1 MPLIFTLLSCSGF
14 GDPANSA
21 GAATSAAPV
30 AKPPTVY
37 TKTILSKPYTIDK
50 MYASMRGP
58 YGFDDVALEQTDKP
72 ELLWIVG
79 YKTTVVDANSADAM
93 SQEFMCHANLDFEA
107 KDYYQRFPTSPPV
120 SGRVFTLSQGQDI
133 HFPDGMGI
141 LVTSDLPIS
150 LATQVLNLNI
160 QNPKALQVRHK
171 VDIFYVRDSE
181 VQGEMIPLF
190 QGAAEGFKALGD
202 AKQYGFDKDE
212 HPEGGECSVGAPAV
226 KGDADTDTY
235 GQQFTAHWVVSPG
248 KEVNTTNVTKFLNL
262 PYDTTVHYIA
272 VHLHPFATEL
282 LLKDLTTNKVVFD
295 SHVTPAKDKVGIQS
309 IEHYSSL
316 EGMPMYKSHQYELTS
331 YYDNTTDHDVDSMAV
346 MYMYLKDK
354 NFQKPDLSARAAM
367 PAPKDPKAEK
377 KQPSM

>member
-1 MPLIFTLLSCSGF
+1 MPLIVSLLACSGF
-14 GDPANSA
+14 GDPAPSA
-21 GAATSAAPV
+21 GAATAI
-30 AKPPTVY
+30 AKTPTVY

-58 YGFDDVALEQTDKP
+58 YGFDDVQLEQTDKP

-79 YKTTVVDANSADAM
+79 YKTTVVDASTDGSM

-120 SGRVFTLSQGQDI
+120 SGRVFTLSQGQQDI
-133 HFPDGMGI
+133 HFPDGFGI
-141 LVTSDLPIS
+141 PVTSDLPIS

-160 QNPKALQVRHK
+160 QNPKGLSVRHK
-171 VDIFYVRDSE
+171 VDIYYVRDSE

-202 AKQYGFDKDE
+202 AKMYGFSKDE
-212 HPEGGECSVGAPAV
+212 HPDGGECSVGAPAV
-226 KGDADTDTY
+226 KGDADTDSF
-235 GQQFTAHWVVSPG
+235 GQQFTAHWVVPPG
-248 KEVNTTNVTKFLNL
+248 KESNTTNVTKFLNL

-282 LLKDLTTNKVVFD
+282 VLKDLTDKKVVFD
-295 SHVTPAKDKVGIQS
+295 AHVTPAKDRVGIES
-309 IEHYSSL
+309 IEHYSSVD
-316 EGMPMYKSHQYELTS
+316 GMPMYKSHQYELTS

-346 MYMYLKDK
+346 MYMYMRDK
-354 NFQKPDLSARAAM
+354 NFVKPDMSQRAAM
-367 PAPKDPKAEK
+367 PAPKSDPNK
-377 KQPSM
+377 KPSM